1 MIDKVKRKDPLENI
15 IRIVGMFLFLWLFLL
30 SIKLLGGTFKHY
42 FSDDTANLIKN
53 ATDNPLVSLF
63 IGILSTAIIQSS
75 SSTTSIIVAFVGAGT
90 LSLHNA
96 IPMIMGANI
105 GTSIT
110 GILVSFG
117 QMRNRMEFNRSF
129 SAAIV
134 HDYFNWFAV
143 LLFLPLEIITGKF
156 WDGKGILERSSEFLT
171 KIFVGASGVKF
182 DSPLDAVV
190 KPIAHKIEFFIAD
203 ILGNPIT
210 EHTIGNKTQSFP
222 QYDGILLTIMVILSL
237 VLLFIAL
244 NYMSVIMKKILIGKF
259 ERIIHKYVFNQAAT
273 ALLFGILF
281 TVSVQSSS
289 ITISLVVP
297 LVGAGIFSMEQIFP
311 YAVGANIGTTITGIL
326 AAMVTGN
333 ASGIS
338 IALVHTLFNVFAAF
352 IFIPLKAIPIGAAR
366 WFASKAGQN
375 KFWAIGYALV
385 VFFII
390 PIIIIFS

>member
-1 MIDKVKRKDPLENI
+1 MIDNKKQEENSSLI
-15 IRIVGMFLFLWLFLL
+15 LRVIGMLFFLWLFLL

-42 FSDDTANLIKN
+42 FSADTADLIKN
-53 ATDNPLVSLF
+53 ATDNPFVSLF
-63 IGILSTAIIQSS
+63 IGILATAVIQSS

-117 QMRNRMEFNRSF
+117 QMRNKMEFNRSF

-143 LLFLPLEIITGKF
+143 IVFLPLEIISGMLWKEN
-156 WDGKGILERSSEFLT
+156 GVAKGILERSSEFLT
-171 KIFVGASGVKF
+171 SIFVGTSGVKF
-182 DSPLDAVV
+182 SSPLDTVV
-190 KPIAHKIEFFIAD
+190 KPIAHYMENFVANLMGNQ
-203 ILGNPIT
+203 ILEDNI
-210 EHTIGNKTQSFP
+210 
-222 QYDGILLTIMVILSL
+222 QYDGALLAIMVILSL
-237 VLLFIAL
+237 ALLFVAL
-244 NYMSVIMKKILIGKF
+244 NYMSSIMKKVLIGKF
-259 ERIIHKYVFNQAAT
+259 EKIIHKYVFNRATT

-297 LVGAGIFSMEQIFP
+297 LVGAGILSMEQIFP

-326 AAMVTGN
+326 AALVTGN

-338 IALVHTLFNVFAAF
+338 IAIVHTLFNVFAA
-352 IFIPLKAIPIGAAR
+352 IGLSPLKA
-366 WFASKAGQN
+366 
-375 KFWAIGYALV
+375 
-385 VFFII
+385 
-390 PIIIIFS
+390 

>member
-1 MIDKVKRKDPLENI
+1 MINHIKNKDTRSLI
-15 IRIVGMFLFLWLFLL
+15 IRIIGMLFFLWLFLL
-30 SIKLLGGTFKHY
+30 SIKLLGGTFKNY
-42 FSDDTANLIKN
+42 FSDDTADLIKN
-53 ATDNPLVSLF
+53 ATDNPFVSLF

-117 QMRNRMEFNRSF
+117 QMRNKMEFHRSF

-143 LLFLPLEIITGKF
+143 ILFLPLEIMT
-156 WDGKGILERSSEFLT
+156 GILEKSSIFLT
-171 KIFVGASGVKF
+171 SIFVGTSGVKF
-182 DSPLDAVV
+182 DSPLDSVV
-190 KPIAHKIEFFIAD
+190 KPIAKYIEHFIAD
-203 ILGNPIT
+203 LLGNQ
-210 EHTIGNKTQSFP
+210 TIVDKI
-222 QYDGILLTIMVILSL
+222 QYDGTLLTVMVILSL
-237 VLLFIAL
+237 ILLFIAL
-244 NYMSVIMKKILIGKF
+244 NYMSTIMKKVLIGKF
-259 ERIIHKYVFNQAAT
+259 EKIIHKYVFNQAAT

-289 ITISLVVP
+289 ITISLIVP
-297 LVGAGIFSMEQIFP
+297 LVGAGILSMEQIFP

-326 AAMVTGN
+326 AALVTGN

-338 IALVHTLFNVFAAF
+338 IALVHTLFNIFAA
-352 IFIPLKAIPIGAAR
+352 IVFIPLKALPIGAAR
-366 WFASKAGQN
+366 WFASKAGEN
-375 KFWAIGYALV
+375 KFWAIGYALII
-385 VFFII
+385 FFII
-390 PIIIIFS
+390 PLLIIFS

>member
-1 MIDKVKRKDPLENI
+1 MIDNKKQEENSSLILRI
-15 IRIVGMFLFLWLFLL
+15 IGMLFFLWLFLL

-42 FSDDTANLIKN
+42 FSDDTADLIKN

-63 IGILSTAIIQSS
+63 IGILATAIIQSS

-117 QMRNRMEFNRSF
+117 QMRNKMEFNRSF

-143 LLFLPLEIITGKF
+143 LLFLPLEIMTGV
-156 WDGKGILERSSEFLT
+156 LEKSAIFLT
-171 KIFVGASGVKF
+171 SIFMGTSGMTFK
-182 DSPLDAVV
+182 SPLDSVV
-190 KPIAHKIEFFIAD
+190 KPIARSIEHFVSNIMGNQTIEDKI
-203 ILGNPIT
+203 
-210 EHTIGNKTQSFP
+210 
-222 QYDGILLTIMVILSL
+222 QYDGALLTVMVILSL
-237 VLLFIAL
+237 MLLFVAL
-244 NYMSVIMKKILIGKF
+244 NYMSAIMKKLLIGKF
-259 ERIIHKYVFNQAAT
+259 ERIIHKYVFNQATT

-289 ITISLVVP
+289 ITISVVVP
-297 LVGAGIFSMEQIFP
+297 LVGAGILSMEQIFP

-326 AAMVTGN
+326 AALVTGSP
-333 ASGIS
+333 AGIS
-338 IALVHTLFNVFAAF
+338 IALVHTLFNIFAAAV
-352 IFIPLKAIPIGAAR
+352 FIPLKALPIGAAN
-366 WFASKAGQN
+366 WFASKAGEN
-375 KFWAIGYALV
+375 KLWAIGYALI

-390 PIIIIFS
+390 PLLIIFS

>member
-1 MIDKVKRKDPLENI
+1 MIKQKKQEENSSLVLRI
-15 IRIVGMFLFLWLFLL
+15 IGMLFFLWLFLL

-42 FSDDTANLIKN
+42 FSDDTADLIKN

-63 IGILSTAIIQSS
+63 IGILATAIIQSS

-117 QMRNRMEFNRSF
+117 QMRNKMEFNRSF

-143 LLFLPLEIITGKF
+143 LLFLPLEIMTGV
-156 WDGKGILERSSEFLT
+156 LEKSAIFLT
-171 KIFVGASGVKF
+171 SIFMGTSGMTFK
-182 DSPLDAVV
+182 SPLDSVV
-190 KPIAHKIEFFIAD
+190 KPIAKQIEYFVSNIM
-203 ILGNPIT
+203 GNQII
-210 EHTIGNKTQSFP
+210 EDKV
-222 QYDGILLTIMVILSL
+222 QYDGALLTVMVILSL
-237 VLLFIAL
+237 VLLFVAL
-244 NYMSVIMKKILIGKF
+244 NYMSSIMKKVLIGKF
-259 ERIIHKYVFNQAAT
+259 ERIIHKYVFNHAAT

-289 ITISLVVP
+289 ITISVVVP
-297 LVGAGIFSMEQIFP
+297 LVGAGILSMEQIFP

-326 AAMVTGN
+326 AALVTGSP
-333 ASGIS
+333 AGIS
-338 IALVHTLFNVFAAF
+338 IALVHTLFNIFAAA
-352 IFIPLKAIPIGAAR
+352 IFIPLKALPIGAAN
-366 WFASKAGQN
+366 WFASKAGKN
-375 KFWAIGYALV
+375 KLWAIGYALI

-390 PIIIIFS
+390 PLLIIFS

>member
-1 MIDKVKRKDPLENI
+1 MIDNKKQEENTSLILRI
-15 IRIVGMFLFLWLFLL
+15 IGMLLFLWLFLL

-42 FSDDTANLIKN
+42 FSDDTADLIKN

-63 IGILSTAIIQSS
+63 IGILATAIIQSS

-117 QMRNRMEFNRSF
+117 QMRNKMEFNRSF

-143 LLFLPLEIITGKF
+143 LLFLPLEIMTGV
-156 WDGKGILERSSEFLT
+156 LEKSALFLT
-171 KIFVGASGVKF
+171 SIFMGTSGVTFK
-182 DSPLDAVV
+182 SPLDSIV
-190 KPIAHKIEFFIAD
+190 KPIAKKIEYFVANL
-203 ILGNPIT
+203 LGNQ
-210 EHTIGNKTQSFP
+210 TIEDKI
-222 QYDGILLTIMVILSL
+222 QYDGALLTVMVILSL
-237 VLLFIAL
+237 VLLFVAL
-244 NYMSVIMKKILIGKF
+244 NYMSSIMKKVLIGKF
-259 ERIIHKYVFNQAAT
+259 ERIIHKYVFNHAAT

-289 ITISLVVP
+289 ITISVVVP
-297 LVGAGIFSMEQIFP
+297 LVGAGILSMEQIFP

-326 AAMVTGN
+326 AALVTGN

-338 IALVHTLFNVFAAF
+338 IALVHTLFNIFAAT
-352 IFIPLKAIPIGAAR
+352 IFIPLKALPIGAAR
-366 WFASKAGQN
+366 WFASKAGKN
-375 KFWAIGYALV
+375 KLWAIGYALI

-390 PIIIIFS
+390 PLLIIFS